1 MAHFCWPYSIIPST
15 SSLTLRDGS
24 GRFTSPF
31 TGSTRTVSRPG
42 ATRLSL
48 EVSFTGLQDSKRGTL
63 MATLAALEG
72 ASGRVWLRDHS
83 YVQRGSFP
91 ATELIGNVAFTG
103 TTGWTSSNAEMTL
116 SAVDGELRLTR
127 TGVTGDRY
135 AYYSQITGLT
145 SGAAYALRVVMST
158 GQGPEAWAGRV
169 GSSAGDNSYIDTG
182 LQASDGLAVTGGA
195 IGATTAYV
203 SIYDYILDSV
213 SSPNEG
219 RSAGDY
225 QRFAGVSL
233 SRCFLTNGAG
243 QTGTGIVVDALP
255 ASTNGLLLPGD
266 QFQLCN
272 ELKIVTAPLNSDSGG
287 NGYLQFAPALRS
299 PTTDNCA
306 IVVHKPMGKF
316 LLSDNDNGWQSVPGI
331 HSNAQVSFV
340 EAVD

>member
-1 MAHFCWPYSIIPST
+1 MAHFCWPYSLIPST

-24 GRFTSPF
+24 GRFNSPF
-31 TGSTRTVSRPG
+31 TGATRTVSRPG
-42 ATRLSL
+42 ASRLTL
-48 EVSFTGLQDSKRGTL
+48 ELGFRGLKDAKRGGL
-63 MATLAALEG
+63 MSTLAALEG

-83 YVQRGSFP
+83 YVKRGSFP
-91 ATELIGNVAFTG
+91 ATELIGNVAFES
-103 TTGWTSSNAEMTL
+103 TTGWTSSNAEMVL
-116 SAVDGELRLTR
+116 SAVEGELRLTR

-158 GQGPEAWAGRV
+158 GRGSEAWAGRV
-169 GSSAGDNSYIDTG
+169 GSTAGANTYIDSG
-182 LQASDGLAVTGGA
+182 LQSSDGMIVTGA
-195 IGATTAYV
+195 TIAATTAYV
-203 SIYDYILDSV
+203 SIYDYILDTV

-219 RSAGDY
+219 RAAGNY

-233 SRCFLTNGAG
+233 SRCFLVNGG
-243 QTGTGIVVDALP
+243 SQTGNALVVDALP

-266 QFQLCN
+266 QVQICN
-272 ELKIVTAPLNSDSGG
+272 ELKIVTAPLNSDSSG

-299 PTTDNCA
+299 PPDDNVA
-306 IVVHKPMGKF
+306 VVVHNPMGKF
-316 LLSDNDNGWQSVPGI
+316 LLSEQDNGWMSEPGI